1 MPTKNKTETV
11 CDSTETQGMRTSAAS
26 LKKRLKISIIVISL
40 PLFLLAGAGLFFFH
54 KTTSAFYM
62 SIEGIVTEVA
72 PVTELKGKIQQT
84 VLPFNRFI
92 NSYQLD
98 DKTKFLQLSH
108 TIKKSLATAI
118 QFDWQDHSLSNDI
131 YRSAYLNWRNAQRIA
146 NKIFSE
152 VDQQK
157 SYISY
162 HLLQDFYQYVIK
174 TTLALDKLHLAMQD
188 RVNIR
193 FQKAKELQLN
203 TLIIVSLIFLLIYI
217 ITLGSFIFL
226 HRSIIRPLNEL
237 ELWSHNFSQSKI
249 NAPIQLKSYQEFEF
263 IAATYNKLCQMLQD
277 DKAALEQFNQKDE
290 LTKIY
295 NHRVF
300 LQRLKTEHIR
310 HQHYYS
316 PYTIMLIDVDHMR
329 AINQNYGEHIGDL
342 SLIQITKILKSA
354 IYPTDVLCRYES
366 DCFALI
372 LPEVYEQGANITAE
386 HIRNTISEHVFKIN
400 EFKFGITVSI
410 GFTMVQK
417 SQPLRNELQCVD
429 FAVQQAKQAGRNQVR
444 YCAPEKN
451 KAETYK
457 LKYFKESD
465 LKFID

>member
-1 MPTKNKTETV
+1 M
-11 CDSTETQGMRTSAAS
+11 
-26 LKKRLKISIIVISL
+26 ISL
-40 PLFLLAGAGLFFFH
+40 PLFLLAGSFLFFFQ
-54 KTTSAFYM
+54 KTTSAFNM
-62 SIEGIVTEVA
+62 SVESIVTEVV

-84 VLPFNRFI
+84 VLPFNRYI

-98 DKTKFLQLSH
+98 DKTQFLQLSSS
-108 TIKKSLATAI
+108 IKKSLATAI
-118 QFDWQDHSLSNDI
+118 QFGQQNHSLTNDI

-146 NKIFSE
+146 DKIFSE
-152 VDQQK
+152 VAQQK

-193 FQKAKELQLN
+193 FQKAKELKLN
-203 TLIIVSLIFLLIYI
+203 TLIMVGFIFLLIYCV
-217 ITLGSFIFL
+217 TLISFILL
-226 HRSIIRPLNEL
+226 HRSIIKPINEL
-237 ELWSHNFSQSKI
+237 KLWANNFSRSKI
-249 NAPIQLKSYQEFEF
+249 NSPIQLKSYQEFEF

-277 DKAALEQFNQKDE
+277 NQTILEQFNQKDE
-290 LTKIY
+290 LTQIY
-295 NHRVF
+295 NHRIF
-300 LQRLKTEHIR
+300 LERLKIEHIR

-316 PYTIMLIDVDHMR
+316 PYTIMLIDVDHMG

-342 SLIQITKILKSA
+342 SLIHITKILEAA
-354 IYPTDVLCRYES
+354 IYPTDVLCRYDS

-372 LPEVYEQGANITAE
+372 LPEVSEHGANITAE

-417 SQPLRNELQCVD
+417 SQPLKIDLKCVD
-429 FAVQQAKQAGRNQVR
+429 FALQQAKLAGRNQVH
-444 YCAPEKN
+444 YCASEPN
-451 KAETYK
+451 KAEDCK
-457 LKYFKESD
+457 LKYFKESA
-465 LKFID
+465 LKLLD